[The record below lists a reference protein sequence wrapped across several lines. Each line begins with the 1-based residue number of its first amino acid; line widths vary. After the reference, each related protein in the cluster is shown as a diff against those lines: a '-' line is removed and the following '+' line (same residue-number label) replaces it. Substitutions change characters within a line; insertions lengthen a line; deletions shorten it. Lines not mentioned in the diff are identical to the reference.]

1 MLSVVNGL
9 GLVAIEVLEFLT
21 LATIV
26 VDQR

>member
-1 MLSVVNGL
+1 VLSVVNGL